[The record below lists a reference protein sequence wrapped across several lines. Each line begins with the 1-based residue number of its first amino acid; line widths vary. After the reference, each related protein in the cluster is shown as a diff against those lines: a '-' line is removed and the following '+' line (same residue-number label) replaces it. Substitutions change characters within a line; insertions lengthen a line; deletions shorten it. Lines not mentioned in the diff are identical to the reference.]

1 MNSNNKLDLK
11 DLYEEINKLKEKI
24 SCIEKDNFN
33 KNQIL
38 IKELER
44 AKNVENNTI
53 INDVNIMKKRQD
65 QFEGAMLRDFAK
77 FKNDIL
83 NDINLNNTNLLQ
95 NFENMM
101 YNNNLNQNIENME
114 NENNENN
121 NKEDNKNND
130 NRNNNNNNIGD
141 ELFKENINYINH
153 NYSID
158 SIKSNY
164 IVKKENNKNQKSKPK
179 SIINQKKIEE
189 MMNKEFSQYRTE
201 LNKNVVKLS
210 LLEKKY
216 NGLSEQYYKDIKD
229 INDNIKLLNNYQ
241 KNFEE
246 FQNNTIS
253 NLKNFKDDFRHNVDN
268 NKLFISEISKIIE
281 DFQRKL
287 NFYENNFIKVSEQ
300 YMITK
305 NNLDDNFKSLAQ
317 KINNELNEFH
327 ISINSQ
333 VAEQGQEIEIFEKY
347 ISQEHEKFVKFIQ
360 THFDEQISSIKKLF
374 DFNGDDIKK
383 LNEKIEIIQ
392 EIIKKVRNDVF
403 KSISDSEEFMENKY
417 QSLFRLINK
426 E

>member
-1 MNSNNKLDLK
+1 MSSNNKLDLK

-24 SCIEKDNFN
+24 SCIDKDNFN

-44 AKNVENNTI
+44 AKNVENNAI
-53 INDVNIMKKRQD
+53 INEVNIMKKRQD
-65 QFEGAMLRDFAK
+65 QFEGAMLRDFSK

-83 NDINLNNTNLLQ
+83 NDINLNNSNLLQ

-101 YNNNLNQNIENME
+101 YNNNLNQNIQ
-114 NENNENN
+114 NENNENYDEKNN

-130 NRNNNNNNIGD
+130 NKNNNIGD

-164 IVKKENNKNQKSKPK
+164 IVKKEKDKNQKSKPK

-229 INDNIKLLNNYQ
+229 INDSIKSLNNYQ

-246 FQNNTIS
+246 FQNNTNS
-253 NLKNFKDDFRHNVDN
+253 NLKNFKDDFKHNVEN
-268 NKLFISEISKIIE
+268 NKLFITEISKIIE

-287 NFYENNFIKVSEQ
+287 NFYENNFTKVSEQ
-300 YMITK
+300 NIMTK
-305 NNLDDNFKSLAQ
+305 NNLEENFKSLAQ

-327 ISINSQ
+327 IAINSQ
-333 VAEQGQEIEIFEKY
+333 VTDQGQEIESFEKY

>member
-1 MNSNNKLDLK
+1 MSSNNKLDLK

-24 SCIEKDNFN
+24 SCIDKDNFN

-44 AKNVENNTI
+44 AKNVENNAI
-53 INDVNIMKKRQD
+53 INEVNIMKKRQD
-65 QFEGAMLRDFAK
+65 QFEGAMLRDFSK

-83 NDINLNNTNLLQ
+83 NDINLNNSNLLQ

-101 YNNNLNQNIENME
+101 YNNNLNQNLQ
-114 NENNENN
+114 NENNENYDEKNN

-130 NRNNNNNNIGD
+130 NKNNNIGD

-229 INDNIKLLNNYQ
+229 INDSIKSLNNCQ

-246 FQNNTIS
+246 FQNNTNL
-253 NLKNFKDDFRHNVDN
+253 NLKNFKDDFKHNVEN
-268 NKLFISEISKIIE
+268 NKLFITEISKIIE

-287 NFYENNFIKVSEQ
+287 TFYENNFSKVSEQ
-300 YMITK
+300 NIMTK
-305 NNLDDNFKSLAQ
+305 NNLDENFKSLAQ

-327 ISINSQ
+327 IAINSQ
-333 VAEQGQEIEIFEKY
+333 VTDQGQEIESFEKY

>member
-1 MNSNNKLDLK
+1 MSSNNKLDLK

-24 SCIEKDNFN
+24 SCIDKDNFN

-44 AKNVENNTI
+44 AKNVENNAI
-53 INDVNIMKKRQD
+53 INEVNIMKKRQD
-65 QFEGAMLRDFAK
+65 QFEGAMLRDFSK

-83 NDINLNNTNLLQ
+83 NDINLNNSNLLQ

-101 YNNNLNQNIENME
+101 YNNNLNQNLQ
-114 NENNENN
+114 NENNENYDEKNN

-130 NRNNNNNNIGD
+130 NKNNNIGD

-229 INDNIKLLNNYQ
+229 INDSIKSLNNYQ

-246 FQNNTIS
+246 FQNNTNL
-253 NLKNFKDDFRHNVDN
+253 NLKNFKDDFKHNVEN
-268 NKLFISEISKIIE
+268 NKLFITEISKIIE

-287 NFYENNFIKVSEQ
+287 TFYENNFSKVSEQ
-300 YMITK
+300 NIMTK
-305 NNLDDNFKSLAQ
+305 NNLDENFKSLAQ
-317 KINNELNEFH
+317 KLNNELNEFH
-327 ISINSQ
+327 IAINSQ
-333 VAEQGQEIEIFEKY
+333 VTDQGQEIESFEKY

>member
-24 SCIEKDNFN
+24 SFIEKENFN

-44 AKNVENNTI
+44 AKNMENNTV

-95 NFENMM
+95 NFENMI
-101 YNNNLNQNIENME
+101 YNNNLNQNIDNF
-114 NENNENN
+114 ENNENYD
-121 NKEDNKNND
+121 NKEDNKNKNND
-130 NRNNNNNNIGD
+130 NRNNNNNIGD
-141 ELFKENINYINH
+141 ELFKENINYVNH

-158 SIKSNY
+158 SINSNY
-164 IVKKENNKNQKSKPK
+164 IVKKEANKNQKTKPK
-179 SIINQKKIEE
+179 SIITQKKIEE
-189 MMNKEFSQYRTE
+189 MLNKEFSQYRTE
-201 LNKNVVKLS
+201 LNKTVVKLS

-216 NGLSEQYYKDIKD
+216 NGLSEQYYKEIKD
-229 INDNIKLLNNYQ
+229 INDIIKSMGGAQ
-241 KNFEE
+241 KNFDE
-246 FQNNTIS
+246 FQKNTIL
-253 NLKNFKDDFRHNVDN
+253 NLKNVKDDFRHNVDN

-281 DFQRKL
+281 EFQRKINL
-287 NFYENNFIKVSEQ
+287 YENNFNKLSDQ
-300 YMITK
+300 YIMTK
-305 NNLDDNFKSLAQ
+305 NNLDENYKSLAQ

-327 ISINSQ
+327 IAINGQ